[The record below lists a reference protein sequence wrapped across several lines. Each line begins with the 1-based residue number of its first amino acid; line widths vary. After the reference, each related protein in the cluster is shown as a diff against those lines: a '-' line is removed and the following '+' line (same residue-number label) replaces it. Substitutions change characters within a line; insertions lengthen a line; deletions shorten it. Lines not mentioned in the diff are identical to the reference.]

1 MAKTT
6 TRTRSTSRAKSSTS
20 SKAKTT
26 TKSKPRSTSTRKTS
40 TSAKAVAAETPVQP
54 AEETQVVS
62 ETEATEPAV
71 ENAEDALRKG
81 DFIEAVVARCGVK
94 KRDAKPAIEAAM
106 AILGETL
113 QGGRGINM
121 PELGKI
127 KVQNSKTVG
136 DVSVINLRMRRKEN
150 DGTDTAAEGEGESD
164 KEGLAE
170 PAE

>member
-20 SKAKTT
+20 SKTKTT

-40 TSAKAVAAETPVQP
+40 SSAKALAVETPVQA
-54 AEETQVVS
+54 AEETKVVT
-62 ETEATEPAV
+62 ETEATDPAI
-71 ENAEDALRKG
+71 ESADDALRKG
-81 DFIEAVVARCGVK
+81 DLIEAVVARCGVK

-113 QGGRGINM
+113 QSGRGINL

-127 KVQNSKTVG
+127 KVQNSKTV
-136 DVSVINLRMRRKEN
+136 DDAIVINLRMRRKEHN
-150 DGTDTAAEGEGESD
+150 GTDAASDGEGESE